1 MNDVTERLIAI
12 LEDQL
17 GTGADRATLDA
28 ETELSALG
36 LSSLNLVKL
45 MVRLEN
51 TFEIEFADEDLDLTR
66 MGKVA
71 DLARYISQRR
81 SNAG

>member
-1 MNDVTERLIAI
+1 MNDVLERLIPI
-12 LEDQL
+12 LEEQL
-17 GTGADRATLDA
+17 GGRDDGVPLSR

-51 TFEIEFADEDLDLTR
+51 DFEIEFADEHLDLTR
-66 MGKVA
+66 FGRVE
-71 DLARYISQRR
+71 DLALYISARR
-81 SNAG
+81 GSAA